1 LYLADSIVGFRGVDP
16 LPAEEV
22 EPAGC
27 EWAGRCHV
35 GHLRGVSHPP
45 DAITPRGGSKPV
57 RTPRADARSH
67 IQPASALLSPLFAL
81 SQLQLKPSIL
91 KSYFFDSESIS

>member
-1 LYLADSIVGFRGVDP
+1 LSAF
-16 LPAEEV
+16 E
-22 EPAGC
+22 AG
-27 EWAGRCHV
+27 ARYRQKKSHPPDASGRGRCHV

-45 DAITPRGGSKPV
+45 DAITPHAGSKPV